1 MKHTRVRPTTIFL
14 AEDDDDMRMLLA
26 RALRSDGYDV
36 IEARDGAELLELLGD
51 VCLSPWRRPDVI
63 VTDVL
68 MPCYSGLGVLGAL
81 RRTKWNIPVF
91 VITARRDAEV
101 AADAMKLGA
110 SRVFRKPFDLTDLRA
125 AIVAQ
130 TS

>member
-1 MKHTRVRPTTIFL
+1 MKPARVRPATIFL
-14 AEDDDDMRMLLA
+14 AEDDEDMRALVA
-26 RALRSDGYDV
+26 CALRADGYDV

-51 VCLSPWRRPDVI
+51 VCIFPWRKPDVI

-81 RRTKWNIPVF
+81 HRSQWNIPVF
-91 VITARRDAEV
+91 VITARRDPEIAE
-101 AADAMKLGA
+101 DAFRLGA
-110 SRVFRKPFDLTDLRA
+110 SRVFRKPFDMTDLRA